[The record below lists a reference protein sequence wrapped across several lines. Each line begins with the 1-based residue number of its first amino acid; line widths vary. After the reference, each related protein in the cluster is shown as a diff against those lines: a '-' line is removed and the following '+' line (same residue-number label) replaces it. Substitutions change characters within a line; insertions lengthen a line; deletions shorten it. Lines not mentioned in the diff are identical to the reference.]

1 MFRAL
6 TKKVMCATTVCSAYI
21 LSKDYGTLN
30 INFQKAFAREDCQP
44 STSTQ
49 PPLLPPPTRPKKK
62 PKLIVPADF
71 VKTSTSNT
79 SMDIGSW
86 ERLWQTTAPKN
97 EQNSDITVSLLML
110 NMEKIS
116 RFTDE
121 QIEKMATST
130 FENIKDRP
138 QFSTNIFSS
147 NEVLTKNLVGRI
159 SEKATDRCKNEPT
172 ENMYLKI
179 DQYNSNDARNN
190 ALKRRKSFLMDAQG
204 KAAFH
209 SIFGSLK
216 EYSNLVV
223 CSTEIG
229 KLIHNEAAPCEQIND
244 NINEKVAVLYKF
256 TKSSNGSFTVSGT
269 KYFDEDES

>member
-44 STSTQ
+44 
-49 PPLLPPPTRPKKK
+49 PLLPPPTRPKKK
-62 PKLIVPADF
+62 SKLIVPADF

>member
-1 MFRAL
+1 MGFYLNKEFNLCANMFRAL

-49 PPLLPPPTRPKKK
+49 PPLPPPTRPKKK

-147 NEVLTKNLVGRI
+147 N
-159 SEKATDRCKNEPT
+159 
-172 ENMYLKI
+172 
-179 DQYNSNDARNN
+179 DARNN

-244 NINEKVAVLYKF
+244 NVKEKVAVLYKF